1 VLRSSRAVR
10 PFALAV
16 LAALVCVAGGA
27 VTLATQPFMV
37 DLEIPLRAAER
48 WAAGGQPYLAPA
60 FGAGVRAYDLPFLYP
75 PPVLPL
81 LAPFAALPRI
91 VVIVPWIA
99 ATVGAA
105 VWLCRRLGIPWVA
118 VPIALA
124 WVPFSEGLVGGNAQV
139 LFVAA
144 FAAVFFGPPGGPWQP
159 RQRDPAA
166 AASSRRAAGDGLAT
180 AVLPAL
186 KLNQPHA
193 WVALLRRRPAGA
205 VVGLLGMAGIALFTL
220 PLTGIELWRDWLEQ
234 VARAADPGWVLRGS
248 ALVSLFPVP
257 VSVGL
262 AVISVIAVAALP
274 TSRLVAGTGL
284 LLVVGVPSL
293 RNYGALFVLPALF
306 EVRRELALVAVICI
320 GLGAAPL
327 VWTGILLLAAGWVWG
342 RTNPA
347 PAGRALSPR

>member
-1 VLRSSRAVR
+1 VLRSRRAVR

-16 LAALVCVAGGA
+16 LAALVCVVGGA
-27 VTLATQPFMV
+27 VTLFTQPFMV

-48 WAAGGQPYLAPA
+48 WAAGGQPYLAGA
-60 FGAGVRAYDLPFLYP
+60 FGVGVRAYDLPFLYP

-91 VVIVPWIA
+91 VVIVPWVVA
-99 ATVGAA
+99 LVGAGA
-105 VWLCRRLGIPWVA
+105 WLCRRLGIPWVA

-144 FAAVFFGPPGGPWQP
+144 FVVVFFGRPAGSWQP
-159 RQRDPAA
+159 RQRDPANA
-166 AASSRRAAGDGLAT
+166 PRGRAVGDGLAT

-205 VVGLLGMAGIALFTL
+205 VAGLLGMAAIALATL
-220 PLTGIELWRDWLEQ
+220 PLTGIAVWRDWLEQ
-234 VARAADPGWVLRGS
+234 VARAADPGWALRGS

-257 VSVGL
+257 VSFGL
-262 AVISVIAVAALP
+262 AAVSVVAVLALP
-274 TSRLVAGTGL
+274 RARLVAGTGL

-293 RNYGALFVLPALF
+293 RNYGALFVLPAMF
-306 EVRRELALVAVICI
+306 EVSRELALVAVICI

-327 VWTGILLLAAGWVWG
+327 VWAGILLLAAGWTWG
-342 RTNPA
+342 RANPTA
-347 PAGRALSPR
+347 AAS